1 MSEIIVGLLA
11 MLGTIIGSGL
21 SIFANQKLTNYKI
34 DELKKTVE
42 KHNTL
47 VERTYQLEQKA
58 AITDEKINVI
68 EEKLREVAHG

>member
-42 KHNTL
+42 KHNSL
-47 VERTYQLEQKA
+47 VERTYRLEQHA
-58 AITDEKINVI
+58 AITDEKLNVI
-68 EEKLREVAHG
+68 EDKIKEVTHG